1 MAPEL
6 GKTTLIQ
13 TKLQRPHPAAG
24 TIARPRLFALLA
36 EQHPL
41 TLVVAP
47 AGFGKTTLVS
57 SWLETTT
64 MPYGW
69 LTLDEGDSDPAVF
82 LTYLLAALPVPA
94 PGAGRELLA
103 MVNAG
108 APTPPSLL
116 ARALIND
123 LDGIEQPFVMVL
135 DDYHLLQ
142 GEAVHAIVRE
152 LLLHPPLALHLVLA
166 ARQEPRLPIAGLRA
180 RGLAAEVRAE
190 ALRFTTVETAE
201 FLRRVLD
208 VPVSDATAAALAA
221 RAEGWIAGLRL
232 AAISLH
238 GRQDPAAAASSGDAD
253 DRQITDYLAG
263 ELLQEQQPALQAFLV
278 KTSILDRLCGPL
290 CTAVLGTGEDAA
302 AGESAAEHLRWLK
315 ENSLFLFAL
324 DAEARWYRYHPLFQ
338 RLLQNRLVQALTPVE
353 IAGLHARASAWLAGA
368 GYTDEALT
376 HAIAAGD
383 MQAAVHLLA
392 RQRHALMNREEWRTL
407 YRWLCLFDRATIDQH
422 LDLLLTQAWL
432 MLIQRQG
439 MGDKAASAAAA
450 VHSGVGAPVSLG
462 AAMLELLQKL
472 DAALAREQAEAQTE
486 AAEVTLARLG
496 AETAVLRCAWLYFS
510 AAPAAIVPLA
520 SDALALLPPTWQ
532 TARSHALFVLAAA
545 AQMRGEL
552 AEAYA
557 ICEDSP
563 QPPLP
568 DLAAYQAQM
577 GVNLCLIQWIVADL
591 PALLRTAMRTLAL
604 ANEPNLPEAQAW
616 ANYFIGGVF
625 YHWNEL
631 DRAVERLEPLVRHPS
646 GVNGTVFANATC
658 ALALAYQ
665 AQGRSAEARAIT
677 TAAVDHLRA
686 ADNLCLNLLEI
697 FQVELA
703 LRQGKRGAATQWA
716 ALHAAVGPLVPV
728 MDFVAPQLVRPKIL
742 LAQTSAPARQEAVQ
756 LLLAGRDYFAAIHNT
771 RFLLETLALLALA
784 WWGERDTEA
793 LGVLAEA
800 LQLAAPGGL
809 VRVFVDLGPRLLR
822 PLELL
827 AVRNV
832 TPAFIAQI
840 VAALLR
846 EHPAAAAQSPAAA
859 PALRRPVPAD
869 QSGLLGAL
877 TPREQ
882 EVLAL
887 LAQRLTNKEI
897 AQTLGISAGTVKE
910 HISNLLSKLAAGDR
924 RAAVAKATA
933 LGLLPPP

>member
-1 MAPEL
+1 MAPEF
-6 GKTTLIQ
+6 GKIAVIR

-36 EQHPL
+36 EQRPL

-64 MPYGW
+64 VPYGW

-82 LTYLLAALPVPA
+82 LTYLLAALQVPA
-94 PGAGRELLA
+94 PGAGKEILALL
-103 MVNAG
+103 NARG
-108 APTPPSLL
+108 PIPPNLL

-123 LDGIEQPFVMVL
+123 LYGIEQPFVVVL

-166 ARQEPRLPIAGLRA
+166 ARQAPPLPIAGLRA
-180 RGLAAEVRAE
+180 RGLATEIHAE

-208 VPVSDATAAALAA
+208 VPVSDATSAVLAA

-232 AAISLH
+232 AAISL
-238 GRQDPAAAASSGDAD
+238 RDQQDPAAAASRGDAD

-263 ELLQEQQPALQAFLV
+263 ELLQQQPPALQAFLV

-290 CTAVLGTGEDAA
+290 CKAVLGTGENAA
-302 AGESAAEHLRWLK
+302 AGESAPEHLRWLE
-315 ENSLFLFAL
+315 ENNLFLFAL

-338 RLLQNRLVQALTPVE
+338 RLLQRRLVQVLTPVE
-353 IAGLHARASAWLAGA
+353 IAALHARASAWLAGA
-368 GYTDEALT
+368 GYADEALT

-392 RQRHALMNREEWRTL
+392 QQRHELMNREEWRTL

-422 LDLLLTQAWL
+422 PDLLLTEAWL

-439 MGDKAASAAAA
+439 MGSKAASAAAA
-450 VHSGVGAPVSLG
+450 VHSGVGAPVNMG
-462 AAMLELLQKL
+462 AVMLVLLQKL
-472 DAALAREQAEAQTE
+472 AAALAREQAAAQTE

-496 AETAVLRCAWLYFS
+496 AEAAVLRCAWLYFS

-532 TARSHALFVLAAA
+532 MVRSHAVFVLAAA
-545 AQMRGEL
+545 CQMRGEL
-552 AEAYA
+552 AKAYS

-577 GVNLCLIQWIVADL
+577 GVNLCLIQWVAADL
-591 PALLRTAMRTLAL
+591 PALLRTARRALSL
-604 ANEPNLPEAQAW
+604 ANEPNLPQAQTW
-616 ANYFIGGVF
+616 TNYYIGGVY

-631 DRAVERLEPLVRHPS
+631 DRAVACLEPLVQNPY

-658 ALALAYQ
+658 VLALAYQ

-677 TAAVDHLRA
+677 AAAVDHLRA

-703 LRQGKRGAATQWA
+703 LRQGKLGAATQWA
-716 ALHAAVGPLVPV
+716 ALHAEFGPLAPV

-742 LAQTSAPARQEAVQ
+742 LAQTSAAARQEAVQ
-756 LLLAGRDYFAAIHNT
+756 LLLAARDYFAAIHNT

-784 WWGERDTEA
+784 WWEERDTEA

-800 LQLAAPGGL
+800 LRLAAPGGL

-827 AVRNV
+827 AARNV
-832 TPAFIAQI
+832 APAFTAQI

-846 EHPAAAAQSPAAA
+846 EHPAAAAQSDAGLPARRL
-859 PALRRPVPAD
+859 PARAD
-869 QSGLLGAL
+869 QRSLIEAL

-882 EVLAL
+882 EILAL

-897 AQTLGISAGTVKE
+897 AHALSISADTVKE
-910 HISNLLSKLAAGDR
+910 HISNLLGKLAVGDR
-924 RAAVAKATA
+924 RAAVAKAAA
-933 LGLLPPP
+933 LGLLPPV